1 MMRYPFPSECIDGV
15 VFDFDV
21 EAGTWQIEQGE
32 EIETFTTAEL
42 LEYADVGEV
51 EFYLG
56 LYNRYHFE
64 YNDNKLDRDEWLS
77 TVRATKVYAPTLKAA
92 YSAFHNLH
100 PEATNVDT
108 TSLQRVRRGRV
119 LVKAIAA

>member
-1 MMRYPFPSECIDGV
+1 MRYEFPSECIDGV
-15 VFDFDV
+15 VNDFDV
-21 EAGTWQIEQGE
+21 EAGTW
-32 EIETFTTAEL
+32 EIELGDELGTFTTAEL
-42 LEYADVGEV
+42 LEYATVGEV

-64 YNDNKLDRDEWLS
+64 YNDHKLDANEWL
-77 TVRATKVYAPTLKAA
+77 TTIRTTKIYAPTVVAA
-92 YSAFHNLH
+92 YAAFHKLH

-119 LVKAIAA
+119 LVRSAA